1 MEENFMVTKK
11 EVEYFLQCANLKKR
25 DNVLFF
31 RETSTEKE
39 VFLLLHGSPEGK
51 VLFQGEMNTLEE
63 VYHRLQ
69 KENVFKFLL
78 LSGIKYI
85 QVLCCFGGYQTPYKE
100 NGIEI
105 KPYFTNKG
113 ILSGIPI
120 LDKYF
125 KFVPTDKVA

>member
-1 MEENFMVTKK
+1 MEETFMVTKK
-11 EVEYFLQCANLKKR
+11 EVEYFQQCAKLKER

-39 VFLLLHGSPEGK
+39 VFLLLHGSLNGK

-85 QVLCCFGGYQTPYKE
+85 QVLCCFGGYQTSYKE

-105 KPYFTNKG
+105 KPYFNNKG
-113 ILSGIPI
+113 ILSGVPI
-120 LDKYF
+120 LDKCF